1 MTKIALPKNG
11 DIILGLVK
19 KKTNL
24 LIRCYIVTSEIFNM
38 MNLYMVIALDL
49 SRINNTSSS
58 DFFKDF
64 YNWFIS
70 KPIVYENKLVF

>member
-1 MTKIALPKNG
+1 
-11 DIILGLVK
+11 
-19 KKTNL
+19 
-24 LIRCYIVTSEIFNM
+24 M
-38 MNLYMVIALDL
+38 MNLYMVIALDF